1 MTQTI
6 EQLQAKV
13 AELEEENERLK
24 VDRAKKQK
32 ESVTIFDVNCELR
45 QQLAAAQEQL
55 AIRTQEFDAA
65 WRQLAKAEQRV
76 AKLGAEN
83 AKLPEQV
90 DLQVPKTAFTQL
102 KEQLAAEQL
111 NNKLL
116 RDALEFLNARIV
128 TMDLGGVVERALS
141 LPPSTEALDAYVAA
155 KVKEAGKFDMWKIN
169 PYTKVLET
177 SIKQLTKQ
185 RDLAVEA
192 LEKASDGIKAE
203 LSDNWTCNS
212 YHPKLFA
219 GEKAIDEAMSAIK
232 ESEGK

>member
-6 EQLQAKV
+6 EQLTARV
-13 AELEEENERLK
+13 RELEEENERLK
-24 VDRAKKQK
+24 RTNSSYANLTKAQ
-32 ESVTIFDVNCELR
+32 ESQLTNLRQRLYQLNGADSAIDSERQANCEL
-45 QQLAAAQEQL
+45 
-55 AIRTQEFDAA
+55 T
-65 WRQLAKAEQRV
+65 
-76 AKLGAEN
+76 
-83 AKLPEQV
+83 
-90 DLQVPKTAFTQL
+90 
-102 KEQLAAEQL
+102 EQLAAEQL

-192 LEKASDGIKAE
+192 LEKIAKKCNLDMHGDDGSLGGYAYGIWNTANST
-203 LSDNWTCNS
+203 LSS
-212 YHPKLFA
+212 
-219 GEKAIDEAMSAIK
+219 IK
-232 ESEGK
+232 ESEAK